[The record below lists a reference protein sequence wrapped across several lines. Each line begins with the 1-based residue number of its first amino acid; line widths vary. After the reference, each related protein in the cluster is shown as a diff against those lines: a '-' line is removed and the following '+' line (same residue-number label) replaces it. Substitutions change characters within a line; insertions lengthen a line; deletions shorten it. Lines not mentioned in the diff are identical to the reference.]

1 MNKISAPFLLLI
13 RIILFWIVL
22 FGILRLTF
30 VIYYI
35 KIIFESGAVSS
46 EILKSFWYAMPL
58 DLSMASYLSLLS
70 WLIISF
76 QIIVNKPFVDKLH
89 KVVIYI
95 LIFTTSLITV
105 GEIGIYAEW
114 KTKLN
119 MKALEYL
126 KNPSEI
132 IESDKT
138 SLIIIKIALLFLLF
152 FVLKY
157 IFDKFFF
164 KQLNKERVLKWV
176 FVPFFL
182 ISPIFLFYSARG
194 GFGEIPISQSSVYF
208 SKNNI
213 INDISVNSCWNL
225 IYDYSHNSE
234 IYNKN
239 LFEQMPV
246 NEAENIVNNLHNNIK
261 DTSIFIL
268 KTTKPNVVIILLES
282 FSADLIES
290 LGGKP
295 GLDTEFEKLQKSG
308 LLFTN
313 LYSSGNRSQ
322 QGIAAILGGFP
333 ALPITTL
340 TTTPQKMHNTPTIT
354 EIFNTAS
361 YKTSFYYGGQ
371 LQYGNIKAYL
381 IHNKFNNIKEEADFI
396 NKYPKGKLGVHDEF
410 MFNELLEQTNKNT
423 EPFFSILF
431 TLSSHSPYDQP
442 SENIIKW
449 GDSEDAFLNSAYYTD
464 KCIGNFFAKAKKEK
478 WYRNTL
484 FILVADHSHNTYR
497 HWAINQ
503 KEYRHIPMLFYGDV
517 LKDEYKGEKYTKICS
532 QTDLTTTLLKQLN
545 LDASAFFW
553 SKNLFNPTTKEFAY
567 FELNEGF
574 GWITPEGYL
583 SYNHF
588 NKMYFQNTYNDSIK
602 TQKQNEGSAYLQVL
616 FQKFIDL

>member
-1 MNKISAPFLLLI
+1 
-13 RIILFWIVL
+13 
-22 FGILRLTF
+22 
-30 VIYYI
+30 
-35 KIIFESGAVSS
+35 
-46 EILKSFWYAMPL
+46 
-58 DLSMASYLSLLS
+58 
-70 WLIISF
+70 
-76 QIIVNKPFVDKLH
+76 
-89 KVVIYI
+89 
-95 LIFTTSLITV
+95 
-105 GEIGIYAEW
+105 
-114 KTKLN
+114 
-119 MKALEYL
+119 
-126 KNPSEI
+126 
-132 IESDKT
+132 
-138 SLIIIKIALLFLLF
+138 
-152 FVLKY
+152 
-157 IFDKFFF
+157 
-164 KQLNKERVLKWV
+164 
-176 FVPFFL
+176 
-182 ISPIFLFYSARG
+182 
-194 GFGEIPISQSSVYF
+194 
-208 SKNNI
+208 
-213 INDISVNSCWNL
+213 
-225 IYDYSHNSE
+225 
-234 IYNKN
+234 
-239 LFEQMPV
+239 
-246 NEAENIVNNLHNNIK
+246 
-261 DTSIFIL
+261 
-268 KTTKPNVVIILLES
+268 
-282 FSADLIES
+282 
-290 LGGKP
+290 
-295 GLDTEFEKLQKSG
+295 
-308 LLFTN
+308 
-313 LYSSGNRSQ
+313 
-322 QGIAAILGGFP
+322 
-333 ALPITTL
+333 
-340 TTTPQKMHNTPTIT
+340 
-354 EIFNTAS
+354 
-361 YKTSFYYGGQ
+361 

-553 SKNLFNPTTKEFAY
+553 SKNLFNPTIKEFAY

-602 TQKQNEGSAYLQVL
+602 KQKQNEGSAYLQVL